1 LGRPHRHRSFQ
12 PRANPGRDHRSSGL
26 ALGRPRIARGT
37 GSSNPFPS
45 SGESTNFRFLFAP
58 HAHLSAAHTAGEET
72 VVYLAR
78 NWKFESTPLQQRVC
92 ELSVPERRDHFP
104 ARTP

>member
-1 LGRPHRHRSFQ
+1 MTSPVSE
-12 PRANPGRDHRSSGL
+12 RDRWFESGFL
-26 ALGRPRIARGT
+26 QRRVHKL
-37 GSSNPFPS
+37 SV
-45 SGESTNFRFLFAP
+45 LFAP

-78 NWKFESTPLQQRVC
+78 NWKFESTSLQQRVC